1 MNRQEEIQN
10 LLYLSPDEMSKKAGD
25 HLLLLDDIE
34 DLHHHFA
41 RNLADQ
47 IKRNN
52 AQNKSTVLIL
62 PFGPVPQYENFTKMV
77 NSEQISL
84 HDCTFFLMDEY
95 CTNNGIEIDSSH
107 PLSFQAGLWKYFDK
121 INNEL
126 CVPQDQVIFPDHENI
141 HQLADMIERAGGIET
156 CYGGI
161 GIHGHVAF
169 NEPEPQVLHSDP
181 RMVYLNEY
189 TITINAIRAGV
200 GGDLENFP
208 RKALTLGMRQIMN
221 ADKIRLYC
229 RNGVQGMDWA
239 NTILRLALFGEPG
252 DDYPVTYIKQHPDWQ
267 IITDMD
273 TASSPEN
280 LLKG

>member
-1 MNRQEEIQN
+1 MNRQEEIQR
-10 LLYLSPDEMSKKAGD
+10 LMSLSPDQMIEKAGD
-25 HLLLLDDIE
+25 HLLLLDTIE
-34 DLHHHFA
+34 ELYKHFA
-41 RNLADQ
+41 RSLADH

-52 AQNKSTVLIL
+52 ENNKRTVLIL
-62 PFGPVPQYENFTKMV
+62 PFGPVKQYEYFIQIV

-84 HDCTFFLMDEY
+84 QNCLFFLMDEY
-95 CTNNGIEIDSSH
+95 CDDNGIAIGSSH
-107 PLSFQAGLWKYFDK
+107 PLSFRAGLWKYFDQ
-121 INNEL
+121 INGEFR
-126 CVPQDQVIFPDHENI
+126 VPGDQVIFPSHENI
-141 HQLADMIERAGGIET
+141 YQLAAMIEDAGGIET

-169 NEPEPQVLHSDP
+169 NEPEPQVLHTDP

-189 TITINAIRAGV
+189 TRTINAIRAGV

-208 RKALTLGMRQIMN
+208 RKALTIGMRQIMN

-229 RNGVQGMDWA
+229 RNGAEGLDWA
-239 NTILRLALFGEPG
+239 NTVLRLALFGEPG

-267 IITDMD
+267 IITDVD
-273 TASSPEN
+273 TASTPKN